1 MLVRVPLL
9 AVGAT
14 GAFRRRRGAVTGAMA
29 WARAW
34 ARAGAGGGSVPAA
47 RRGRIRAKGG
57 DATRWVFGITTV
69 GAGGGDGVRR
79 WRRYGGGASGG
90 AGAWGLVVGQTFVV
104 SVSGGLVSAVVFPVG
119 GCGVDLSMLEW

>member
-1 MLVRVPLL
+1 MLVRVLL
-9 AVGAT
+9 FAVGAT

-34 ARAGAGGGSVPAA
+34 ARAGGGSVPAA
-47 RRGRIRAKGG
+47 RRGRIRARGG

-79 WRRYGGGASGG
+79 WGRYGGGASDG
-90 AGAWGLVVGQTFVV
+90 AGAWGLVVGKIFVV
-104 SVSGGLVSAVVFPVG
+104 SVGGGLVSAVVFPVR
-119 GCGVDLSMLEW
+119 GCGVNLSMLEW